1 MASVAAAVC
10 IASPQ
15 QASAQLVQEF
25 SQETTTEP
33 LVAEAAK
40 VVQSFQS
47 PGGGA
52 AAEDDSETTYD
63 LLYNSLE
70 DWVMPEMTLPPV
82 PAPSATRT
90 EDVLDTGSIAAMT
103 AAGLPSVP
111 LPADELESLTS
122 SSQGAIRM
130 SLVGSVYRALQQNQA
145 LRVDKLRPEISN
157 TGIESAE
164 SEFDT
169 TLRATTAMRSNKSS
183 TLGPL
188 SRDSA
193 SSDTRIEEK
202 RVSRG
207 SDFTAS
213 LDGRLPTGTDY
224 SLGVA
229 GTRSST
235 PSTFPFYNSDV
246 NVGITQNLLRGAGV
260 EVNMV
265 RIWAAQN
272 NFVISLYQLQQGV
285 IDLVADVVLSYCD
298 LYLALETLS
307 IRLSA
312 YEVAKEQRLRT
323 EEFVRVGKAPP
334 LDYLSAQAEES
345 GRISELIISATE
357 IKKQQIQ
364 FARLINPECLPQG
377 WITRIFPARKPTVP
391 TEEFVADERVK
402 LALKY
407 RPDIQQA
414 YLDLANGEL
423 DVVRTQNG
431 LLPALDFFADAGL
444 SGSGDSWG
452 DAGSRTRSGDYSN
465 WRVGLQFSYA
475 LQNRSAQ
482 AAYRRANFNRQLSE
496 ESILNLQQLV
506 EVAIRTAVIDIDRTK
521 RLIDSTKVTAGLRA
535 EELNAETERYN
546 VGRSTQLLVQQAQRD
561 KFNADLNEVT
571 AEVAHM
577 RAIVQLY
584 RAEGTILQRFCIQ
597 PVMITATS
605 GADKYK

>member
-1 MASVAAAVC
+1 MGGL
-10 IASPQ
+10 SPTA
-15 QASAQLVQEF
+15 ASAQQVQEF
-25 SQETTTEP
+25 AHGATSAT
-33 LVAEAAK
+33 LAVDAGK
-40 VVQSFQS
+40 VVQSFAS

-52 AAEDDSETTYD
+52 TAADDSQTTYD
-63 LLYNSLE
+63 LLYSSLE
-70 DWVMPEMTLPPV
+70 DWVAPEMTLPPIASP
-82 PAPSATRT
+82 PATSV

-103 AAGLPSVP
+103 SSGLPTTP
-111 LPADELESLTS
+111 LPQDEIESLTS

-130 SLVGSVYRALQQNQA
+130 SLVGSVYRALEQNQA
-145 LRVDKLRPEISN
+145 LKLDKLRPEISN

-169 TLRATTAMRSNKSS
+169 TLRASAGMNSNKSS
-183 TLGPL
+183 TLGSL

-193 SSDTRIEEK
+193 SSDTRTEEK

-207 SDFTAS
+207 SDFAVS

-224 SLGVA
+224 SAGLG
-229 GTRSST
+229 GSRSST

-246 NVGITQNLLRGAGV
+246 NLGITQNLLRGAGV

-285 IDLVADVVLSYCD
+285 IDLVTDVVLSYCD

-307 IRLSA
+307 IRMGA

-334 LDYLSAQAEES
+334 LDFLAAQAEES
-345 GRISELIISATE
+345 ARISELIVSATE
-357 IKKQQIQ
+357 IKKQQLA
-364 FARLINPECLPQG
+364 FARLINPEYLPSG
-377 WITRIFPARKPTVP
+377 WVTRIFPARKPTVP
-391 TEEFVADERVK
+391 TEEFRPDERVK

-431 LLPALDFFADAGL
+431 LLPALDFFANGGF
-444 SGSGDSWG
+444 SGSGDTWHDS
-452 DAGSRTRSGDYSN
+452 GSRTRSGDYSN

-482 AAYRRANFNRQLSE
+482 AAYRRANFSRQLAE
-496 ESILNLQQLV
+496 ESILNLQQVV
-506 EVAIRTAVIDIDRTK
+506 EVAIRTAVIDIDRTR
-521 RLIDSTKVTAGLRA
+521 RLIDSTKVTASLRG
-535 EELNAETERYN
+535 EELKAETERYN

-561 KFNADLNEVT
+561 KFNADQNELT

-584 RAEGTILQRFCIQ
+584 SAEGTILQRFCIQ